1 VPPFRYSFI
10 LFGSGSF
17 SFHLSFSS
25 FSFSSASF
33 SSSSSSSS
41 SSVARASALLD
52 ELLGKEYVAVGCPYR
67 HRKPPADSDLPVKA
81 LLRM

>member
-41 SSVARASALLD
+41 SAARASAPLD